1 MPVTQSGRG
10 SVVGLEHAQVW
21 LVDSDGYAMGDVGEG
36 APPGT
41 TTHALLLDN
50 PKSAQV
56 PNPARIVTNLTGG
69 NRWRGQVQFGINE
82 IGTFPLVMAELNG
95 YLHALAGG
103 SSQDIT
109 TNARWRM
116 FADNLNRGILPQVGL
131 MLTTIWQSREDGSDG
146 VNLYV
151 NYIIPRCQIQPP
163 SGAPMAY
170 QAEGEA
176 TYNVSPT
183 FATHQPNGSP
193 LSATGMNLRKD
204 KTVMYVVVTPK
215 PIAITTYVN
224 ADTPATTFTLGYLP
238 SGSGVTIN
246 DTPNH
251 YAINGTLTALSAVN
265 TTSGAATKA
274 AAGTAADR
282 EVLIYE
288 TDFEPIPA

>member
-1 MPVTQSGRG
+1 MPITESARG
-10 SVVGLEHAQVW
+10 SVVGMEHAQVW
-21 LVDSDGYAMGDVGEG
+21 LVDNDGYAMGDVGDG
-36 APPGT
+36 APAGT

-56 PNPARIVTNLTGG
+56 PNPARVVTNLTGG

-151 NYIIPRCQIQPP
+151 NYIIPRCQIQP
-163 SGAPMAY
+163 GAAPMAY
-170 QAEGEA
+170 QAEGEV

-193 LSATGMNLRKD
+193 LSATAMNLRKN

-215 PIAITTYVN
+215 PIAITTNIN
-224 ADTPATTFTLGYLP
+224 AAEPVTTFTLGYLP
-238 SGSGVTIN
+238 SGSEVTLN
-246 DTPNH
+246 DSPNH
-251 YAINGTLTALSAVN
+251 FAIAGTLTALSSVS
-265 TTSGAATKA
+265 TTTGVATKA
-274 AAGTAADR
+274 AAGTALAKQ
-282 EVLIYE
+282 VILYE
-288 TDFEPIPA
+288 TDYEPIPA